1 MAKRLSSSQRQFK
14 QKRLFIFL
22 LVGIYFMIC
31 SILASIYFFVDRSV
45 PGLETT
51 LLLLL
56 IGLTFVLVW
65 ARQSMIPIQMYLHYY
80 RMLDEQLP
88 PFIIQSPI
96 QSKAFLNNLDK
107 YQFQLEAETKEF
119 QLFARVYDRLPWVAR
134 TQSSL
139 IFIVLIKDQSI
150 TITDERLE
158 SVIHQY
164 KAKLKLKKEIQN
176 ELTLLFYQ
184 APFLTEE
191 LKEKTQR
198 IINFSLQN
206 RGIITIPCLQIGETK
221 IYALRPKRLFPNKFY
236 YVLIKLLYYLT
247 DANEML

>member
-22 LVGIYFMIC
+22 LVGIYFLIC

-107 YQFQLEAETKEF
+107 YQFQLETETKEF

-158 SVIHQY
+158 SVILQY
-164 KAKLKLKKEIQN
+164 KTNLKLKKEIQN

-221 IYALRPKRLFPNKFY
+221 IYALRPRRLFPNKFY

>member
-22 LVGIYFMIC
+22 LVGIYFLIC
-31 SILASIYFFVDRSV
+31 SILASIYFFVDQSV

-65 ARQSMIPIQMYLHYY
+65 ARQSIIPIQMYLHYY

-88 PFIIQSPI
+88 PFVIQSPI

-107 YQFQLEAETKEF
+107 YQFQLETETKEF

-139 IFIVLIKDQSI
+139 IFVVLIKDQSI
-150 TITDERLE
+150 AITDERLE
-158 SVIHQY
+158 SVILQY
-164 KAKLKLKKEIQN
+164 KTNLKLKKEIQN

>member
-1 MAKRLSSSQRQFK
+1 MAKRLSSPKNKLK
-14 QKRLFIFL
+14 QKRFFIFL
-22 LVGIYFMIC
+22 LVGIYLIVC
-31 SILASIYFFVDRSV
+31 SLLVSVYFFVDRSL

-65 ARQSMIPIQMYLHYY
+65 AKQSMIPIQMYLHYY

-88 PFIIQSPI
+88 PFAIQSPV
-96 QSKAFLNNLDK
+96 QSKAFLHNLEK
-107 YQFQLEAETKEF
+107 YQFQLETETNAF
-119 QLFARVYDRLPWVAR
+119 QLFTRIYDHLPWVAR
-134 TQSSL
+134 TQTSL
-139 IFIVLIKDQSI
+139 ILIVLIKDQSM
-150 TITDERLE
+150 TLTDDRLE
-158 SVIHQY
+158 LVIQQY
-164 KAKLKLKKEIQN
+164 KTNLKLKKEIQN

-191 LKEKTQR
+191 LKEKTQQ

-206 RGIITIPCLQIGETK
+206 RAIITIPCLQIGDKK
-221 IYALRPKRLFPNKFY
+221 IYTLRPKRLFPNKFY